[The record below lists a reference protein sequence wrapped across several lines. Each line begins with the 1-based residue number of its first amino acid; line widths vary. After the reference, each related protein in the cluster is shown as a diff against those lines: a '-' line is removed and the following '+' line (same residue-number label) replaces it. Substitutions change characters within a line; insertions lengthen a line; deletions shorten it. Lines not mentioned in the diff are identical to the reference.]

1 MSQYF
6 ENDDKVKSNIS
17 LKEVTVKNIKYYFY
31 TDNGVFNK
39 SGLDYGTRL
48 LLNNIDLSNKSSFL
62 DIGCGAGVVGIYLKK
77 LNSEYTVDMCD
88 INKRAVD
95 LTNKGLKKNGI
106 NITAFE
112 SDAYSNIDSKYD
124 CIISNPP
131 IHAGKEKVY
140 EIIRGAKSHLNSNGE
155 LWIVMRK
162 DQGALSM
169 MKDNQDIYNFEVVTK
184 DKGFLIIK
192 ARDRGIFVFIVNNI
206 YRICIQYL

>member
-77 LNSEYTVDMCD
+77 LNSDYTVDMCD

-140 EIIRGAKSHLNSNGE
+140 EIIFAYSMCISCNSM
-155 LWIVMRK
+155 WKKRRK
-162 DQGALSM
+162 RRERR
-169 MKDNQDIYNFEVVTK
+169 N
-184 DKGFLIIK
+184 
-192 ARDRGIFVFIVNNI
+192 
-206 YRICIQYL
+206 

>member
-6 ENDDKVKSNIS
+6 ENDEKVKSNIT
-17 LKEVTVKNIKYYFY
+17 LKEVEVKNIKYYFY
-31 TDNGVFNK
+31 TDNGIFNK

-48 LLNNIDLSNKSSFL
+48 LLNNLDITGKTSFL
-62 DIGCGAGVVGIYLKK
+62 DIGCGAGVVGIYLRK
-77 LNSEYTVDMCD
+77 LNKDFTVDMCD

-95 LTNKGLKKNGI
+95 LTNKGLKKN
-106 NITAFE
+106 NLVDNAFI
-112 SDAYSNIDSKYD
+112 SDAYSNIESKYD

-140 EIIRGAKSHLNSNGE
+140 EIIRGASSHLISNGE

-169 MKDNQDIYNFEVVTK
+169 MNDNKDIYNFEIITK

-192 ARDRGIFVFIVNNI
+192 ARVI
-206 YRICIQYL
+206 

>member
-6 ENDDKVKSNIS
+6 ENDNQVKSNIT
-17 LKEVTVKNIKYYFY
+17 LKETTVKGIKYYFY

-48 LLNNIDLSNKSSFL
+48 LLNNLDLTNKNSFL

-88 INKRAVD
+88 INKRAVS
-95 LTNKGLKKNGI
+95 LSNRGLKKNGLSG
-106 NITAFE
+106 NAFE
-112 SDAYSNIDSKYD
+112 SDAYSNISSKYD

-131 IHAGKEKVY
+131 IHAGKTKTY
-140 EIIRGAKSHLNSNGE
+140 EILRGAKDHLTSNGE

-169 MKDNQDIYNFEVVTK
+169 MKDNEDIYTFEVITK

-192 ARDRGIFVFIVNNI
+192 ARVI
-206 YRICIQYL
+206 

>member
-6 ENDDKVKSNIS
+6 ENDEKIKSNITI
-17 LKEVTVKNIKYYFY
+17 KEAEVKGIKYYFY
-31 TDNGVFNK
+31 TDNGIFNK

-48 LLNNIDLSNKSSFL
+48 LLNNLDISNKNSFL
-62 DIGCGAGVVGIYLKK
+62 DIGCGTGVVGIYLKK
-77 LNSEYTVDMCD
+77 LNSDFTVDMCD

-95 LTNKGLKKNGI
+95 ITNKGLKKN
-106 NITAFE
+106 NLVDNAFV
-112 SDAYSNIDSKYD
+112 SDAYSNIESKYD

-140 EIIRGAKSHLNSNGE
+140 EIIRGASTHLTASGE

-169 MKDNQDIYNFEVVTK
+169 MNDNKDLYNFEIITK

-192 ARDRGIFVFIVNNI
+192 ARVI
-206 YRICIQYL
+206 

>member
-6 ENDDKVKSNIS
+6 ENDEKVKSNIT
-17 LKEVTVKNIKYYFY
+17 LKEVEVKNIKYYFY
-31 TDNGVFNK
+31 TDNGIFNK

-48 LLNNIDLSNKSSFL
+48 LLNNLDISNKTSFL
-62 DIGCGAGVVGIYLKK
+62 DIGCGAGVVGIYLRK
-77 LNSEYTVDMCD
+77 LNNDFTVDMCD
-88 INKRAVD
+88 INKKAVD
-95 LTNKGLKKNGI
+95 LTNKGLKKN
-106 NITAFE
+106 NLVDNAFI
-112 SDAYSNIDSKYD
+112 SDAYSNIESKYD

-140 EIIRGAKSHLNSNGE
+140 EIIRGASSHLTSNGE

-169 MKDNQDIYNFEVVTK
+169 MNDNKDLYNFEIITK

-192 ARDRGIFVFIVNNI
+192 ARVI
-206 YRICIQYL
+206 

>member
-6 ENDDKVKSNIS
+6 ENDEKVKSYIT
-17 LKEVTVKNIKYYFY
+17 LKETEVKGIKYYFY
-31 TDNGVFNK
+31 TDNGIFNK

-48 LLNNIDLSNKSSFL
+48 LLNNLDISNKNSFL

-77 LNSEYTVDMCD
+77 LNSDFTVDMCD

-95 LTNKGLKKNGI
+95 ITNKGLKKN
-106 NITAFE
+106 NLVDNAFV
-112 SDAYSNIDSKYD
+112 SDAYSNIESKYD

-140 EIIRGAKSHLNSNGE
+140 EIIRGASTHLTASGE

-169 MKDNQDIYNFEVVTK
+169 MNDNKDLYNFEIITK

-192 ARDRGIFVFIVNNI
+192 ARVI
-206 YRICIQYL
+206 

>member
-6 ENDDKVKSNIS
+6 ENDEKVKSNIT
-17 LKEVTVKNIKYYFY
+17 LKEVEVKNIKYYFY
-31 TDNGVFNK
+31 TDNGIFNK

-48 LLNNIDLSNKSSFL
+48 LLNNLDISNKTSFL
-62 DIGCGAGVVGIYLKK
+62 DIGCGAGVVGIYLRK
-77 LNSEYTVDMCD
+77 LNKDFTVDMCD

-95 LTNKGLKKNGI
+95 LTNKGLKKN
-106 NITAFE
+106 NLVDNAFI
-112 SDAYSNIDSKYD
+112 SDAYSNIESKYD

-140 EIIRGAKSHLNSNGE
+140 EIIRGASSHLNSNGE

-169 MKDNQDIYNFEVVTK
+169 MNDNKDLYNFEIITK

-192 ARDRGIFVFIVNNI
+192 ARVI
-206 YRICIQYL
+206 

>member
-6 ENDDKVKSNIS
+6 ENDEKVKSNITI
-17 LKEVTVKNIKYYFY
+17 KEAEVRGIKYYFY
-31 TDNGVFNK
+31 TDNGIFNK

-48 LLNNIDLSNKSSFL
+48 LLNNLDISNKTSFL

-77 LNSEYTVDMCD
+77 LNNDFTVDMCD

-95 LTNKGLKKNGI
+95 ITNKGLKKN
-106 NITAFE
+106 NLVDNAFV
-112 SDAYSNIDSKYD
+112 SDAYSNIESKYD

-140 EIIRGAKSHLNSNGE
+140 EIIRGASTHLTASGE

-169 MKDNQDIYNFEVVTK
+169 MNDNKDLYNFEIITK

-192 ARDRGIFVFIVNNI
+192 ARVI
-206 YRICIQYL
+206 

>member
-17 LKEVTVKNIKYYFY
+17 LKEATVKNIKYYFY

-77 LNSEYTVDMCD
+77 LNSDYTVDMCD

-192 ARDRGIFVFIVNNI
+192 ARVI
-206 YRICIQYL
+206 

>member
-6 ENDDKVKSNIS
+6 ENDEKVKSYIT
-17 LKEVTVKNIKYYFY
+17 LKETEVKGIKYYFY
-31 TDNGVFNK
+31 TDNGIFNK

-48 LLNNIDLSNKSSFL
+48 LLNNLDISNKNSFL

-77 LNSEYTVDMCD
+77 LNSDFTVDMCD

-95 LTNKGLKKNGI
+95 ITNKGLKKN
-106 NITAFE
+106 NLVDNAFV
-112 SDAYSNIDSKYD
+112 SDAYSNIESQYD

-131 IHAGKEKVY
+131 IHAGKDKVY
-140 EIIRGAKSHLNSNGE
+140 EIIRGASTHLTASGE

-169 MKDNQDIYNFEVVTK
+169 MNDNKDLYNFEIITK

-192 ARDRGIFVFIVNNI
+192 ARVI
-206 YRICIQYL
+206 

>member
-6 ENDDKVKSNIS
+6 ENDEKVKSNITI
-17 LKEVTVKNIKYYFY
+17 KEAEVKGIKYYFY
-31 TDNGVFNK
+31 TDNGIFNK

-48 LLNNIDLSNKSSFL
+48 LLNNLDISNKNSFL
-62 DIGCGAGVVGIYLKK
+62 DIGCGTGVVGIYLKK
-77 LNSEYTVDMCD
+77 LNSDFTVDMCD

-95 LTNKGLKKNGI
+95 ITNKGLKKN
-106 NITAFE
+106 NLVDNAFV
-112 SDAYSNIDSKYD
+112 SDAYSNIESKYD

-140 EIIRGAKSHLNSNGE
+140 EIIRGASTHLTASGE

-169 MKDNQDIYNFEVVTK
+169 MNDNKDLYNFEIITK

-192 ARDRGIFVFIVNNI
+192 ARVI
-206 YRICIQYL
+206 

>member
-31 TDNGVFNK
+31 TDNGIFNK

-48 LLNNIDLSNKSSFL
+48 LLNNLDISNKNSFL

-77 LNSEYTVDMCD
+77 LNSDFTVDMCD

-95 LTNKGLKKNGI
+95 ITNKGLKKN
-106 NITAFE
+106 NLVDNAFV
-112 SDAYSNIDSKYD
+112 SDAYSNIESQYD

-140 EIIRGAKSHLNSNGE
+140 EIIRGASTHLTASGE

-169 MKDNQDIYNFEVVTK
+169 MNDNKDLYNFEIITK

-192 ARDRGIFVFIVNNI
+192 ARVI
-206 YRICIQYL
+206 

>member
-77 LNSEYTVDMCD
+77 LNSDYTVDMCD

-106 NITAFE
+106 NITTK
-112 SDAYSNIDSKYD
+112 SK
-124 CIISNPP
+124 
-131 IHAGKEKVY
+131 KLVKV
-140 EIIRGAKSHLNSNGE
+140 I
-155 LWIVMRK
+155 
-162 DQGALSM
+162 
-169 MKDNQDIYNFEVVTK
+169 
-184 DKGFLIIK
+184 
-192 ARDRGIFVFIVNNI
+192 
-206 YRICIQYL
+206 